1 MRRVTFV
8 IALTASLVLAACGGK
23 KQDPVDLITSAA
35 EESSAVETTAEET
48 TAEAESIVAEMP
60 SIEGE
65 TVAVYEYEVFDD
77 AEDHLIT
84 YWTDGV
90 TRKTGTFRNLMIP
103 EWGIERIALPN
114 VMFADEASV
123 YHLKPGEVI
132 TSENFDKRIVY
143 DDSVNYNGAFSIRT
157 GDAEFRVWR
166 AKIDD
171 YYIKNPEAAKPT
183 DLFIA
188 CYPFSDITNFKVDNR
203 TILNL
208 VNDDGTVDY
217 LIDIMD
223 TNHWASTDDTRY
235 AYGGKLLIRPRD
247 GIAHC
252 VLFADSKLEEVAE
265 ETEYIFFNSI
275 KLTAVEDITKGEI
288 CERQ

>member
-48 TAEAESIVAEMP
+48 TAEAEETAAEAP

-77 AEDHLIT
+77 AEPHMIT

-90 TRKTGTFRNLMIP
+90 TRKTQTFRNLMIP
-103 EWGIERIALPN
+103 EWGVERIALPA
-114 VMFADEASV
+114 VMFKDDKHI
-123 YHLKPGEVI
+123 YHLNPGEKI
-132 TSENFDKRIVY
+132 ASEDFDESLVY
-143 DDSVNYNGAFSIRT
+143 DDSVNYNGTYSIRNLN
-157 GDAEFRVWR
+157 GEFRVWR
-166 AKIDD
+166 TKIDS
-171 YYIKNPEAAKPT
+171 YYVDNPESATPAN
-183 DLFIA
+183 LFIA
-188 CYPFSDITNFKVDNR
+188 CYPFSDITNFKVNDKS
-203 TILNL
+203 ILNL

-217 LIDIMD
+217 LIDVLD
-223 TNHWASTDDTRY
+223 TGHWASTGDTKY
-235 AYGGKLLIRPRD
+235 AYGGKILIRPRD
-247 GIAHC
+247 GVAHC
-252 VLFADSKLEEVAE
+252 VLFADSQLEEVDE
-265 ETEYIFFNSI
+265 EMEYVFFNSI
-275 KLTAVEDITKGEI
+275 KLTGVDDITEGEL

>member
-35 EESSAVETTAEET
+35 EESSAAETTAEET
-48 TAEAESIVAEMP
+48 TAEAEETAAEAP

-132 TSENFDKRIVY
+132 TSENFDKRSVY
-143 DDSVNYNGAFSIRT
+143 DDSVNYNVAFSIRT

-171 YYIKNPEAAKPT
+171 YYVKNT
-183 DLFIA
+183 
-188 CYPFSDITNFKVDNR
+188 
-203 TILNL
+203 
-208 VNDDGTVDY
+208 
-217 LIDIMD
+217 
-223 TNHWASTDDTRY
+223 
-235 AYGGKLLIRPRD
+235 
-247 GIAHC
+247 
-252 VLFADSKLEEVAE
+252 
-265 ETEYIFFNSI
+265 
-275 KLTAVEDITKGEI
+275 
-288 CERQ
+288 